1 MKTVPHLKQSGHNL
15 FSGVGSL
22 SEKDCIMP
30 ETEKLSVKHT
40 KKEGKKEKS
49 YQRKYRTG
57 KRVLLK
63 SEKNTTKFCEL

>member
-1 MKTVPHLKQSGHNL
+1 
-15 FSGVGSL
+15 
-22 SEKDCIMP
+22 MP

-49 YQRKYRTG
+49 YQRKNRTG